1 MPTKTTKTAAKSGAK
16 KPEGI
21 SRIALAEN
29 AIKHIQALATERS
42 KNDRKRIE
50 STVDRM
56 VELHNEQLTEITKLS
71 NRLTALEQAAKPT
84 DPPPAEVENVDRGER
99 PYNVVR
105 IGDQGI
111 GGTPLG
117 TIGKVLTES
126 DDCFYVEWATGI
138 TRDTTKSLTRPA
150 TSEEIAE
157 HKRKEEESKVTEL
170 QEGDGCECS
179 REESDELV
187 ALTKDAGLPS
197 FVSKGHPIPLWWQ
210 GQLNSTTKGHFTIKQ
225 LLPFAEFKR
234 RLLGTIARLKSEA
247 EAKEMAM
254 PLDFGTRVEFD
265 DGREMRV
272 ACPWPSKLTGKYS
285 LVDKDGDGNPRF
297 YTVERHRFTV
307 IP

>member
-16 KPEGI
+16 KKPQVKATGPVI
-21 SRIALAEN
+21 WRTLSDDVDGDFRKFATSLLLD
-29 AIKHIQALATERS
+29 IK
-42 KNDRKRIE
+42 D
-50 STVDRM
+50 
-56 VELHNEQLTEITKLS
+56 
-71 NRLTALEQAAKPT
+71 RLTALEQAAKPT
-84 DPPPAEVENVDRGER
+84 DPPPAEKWVPKVGDYIHNGCGVRRVRSVDCDAFTTVRLDMPDGSQICGDWMLSGCR
-99 PYNVVR
+99 P
-105 IGDQGI
+105 
-111 GGTPLG
+111 L
-117 TIGKVLTES
+117 
-126 DDCFYVEWATGI
+126 
-138 TRDTTKSLTRPA
+138 
-150 TSEEIAE
+150 SEAEIAE